1 MSTFAML
8 TIHEERVPR
17 FGMRQGVGMSGT
29 IAQKIRV
36 VRACLPSRRQFS
48 GWWIAPFAIAGLL
61 FWVWLIRLVLRF
73 FGEAG

>member
-1 MSTFAML
+1 
-8 TIHEERVPR
+8 
-17 FGMRQGVGMSGT
+17 MSGT

-48 GWWIAPFAIAGLL
+48 GWWIAPFAIAGLV

-73 FGEAG
+73 FGDAG